1 MQTSLPI
8 VSMNSTNSL
17 TTTPPTTASTTST
30 VQSTT
35 TTTATPITSIV
46 TATNST
52 PIQSN
57 QYFYEPLNQQSA
69 SIAFNAQLSEEF
81 NQTVDNSYL
90 NRQMIVSRFYFVLL
104 FKNLRSNKRKRE
116 RERN

>member
-8 VSMNSTNSL
+8 VSMNPTKSL
-17 TTTPPTTASTTST
+17 TPTPPPPPSSSSSSTILTAI
-30 VQSTT
+30 STT
-35 TTTATPITSIV
+35 TTTAPSINTSV
-46 TATNST
+46 TTNSSS
-52 PIQSN
+52 IHSN

-90 NRQMIVSRFYFVLL
+90 NRQMIVSL
-104 FKNLRSNKRKRE
+104 F
-116 RERN
+116 

>member
-17 TTTPPTTASTTST
+17 TPTPPATASTTST
-30 VQSTT
+30 VPSTT
-35 TTTATPITSIV
+35 TTTTPINSIL

-52 PIQSN
+52 PIHTN

-104 FKNLRSNKRKRE
+104 LDFKME
-116 RERN
+116 